1 MKSSNKSF
9 EEIYSVVNGMLDAL
23 KHDSYGKDYALGY
36 LAGMIEGLIQ
46 DLPAKTQKLALN
58 RIKIHT
64 GEIIKRAVSKATV

>member
-1 MKSSNKSF
+1 MKSSTKFF
-9 EEIYSVVNGMLDAL
+9 EEIYSVVNSMLDAL

-46 DLPAKTQKLALN
+46 DLPAKTQELALN

-64 GEIIKRAVSKATV
+64 GEIIKRANKVTA